1 MPMRIVR
8 TIPEIRMALK
18 TLREGNHRIGFVPT
32 MGYLHDGHAALVK
45 QSTARCNTTVVSVFV
60 NPTQFGPNEDLA
72 RYPRDLERDQNLC
85 LKLGVDVLFLPEAP
99 EIFPTGFS
107 TFVEPGPLGDVLCG
121 KFRPGH
127 FRGVATVV
135 AKLFNIVQPDLA
147 FFGQKDLQQIAVVRR
162 MVKDLNMPVDIV
174 VAPTLREADG
184 LAMSSRNTYLS
195 PEERKRALCLHR
207 ALTAVSEA
215 FQKGERQAAALM
227 ALARIPLKDA
237 DELQY
242 CQLVDAYTMEALS
255 GEVTR
260 TAALCIAALIGKT
273 RLIDNVVL
281 SPTDEGLQFI
291 NHLDPS

>member
-18 TLREGNHRIGFVPT
+18 ALREGGQRIGFVPT
-32 MGYLHDGHAALVK
+32 MGYLHEGHAALIK
-45 QSTARCNTTVVSVFV
+45 QSTARCNSTVVSVFV

-85 LKLGVDVLFLPEAP
+85 LKLGVDVLFLPEAS
-99 EIFPTGFS
+99 EIFPTGYG

-127 FRGVATVV
+127 FRGVVTVV

-147 FFGQKDLQQIAVVRR
+147 FFGQKDLQQIAVIRR
-162 MVKDLNMPVDIV
+162 MIRDLNMPVDIV
-174 VAPTLREADG
+174 ATPTIREADG
-184 LAMSSRNTYLS
+184 LAMSSRNSYLN
-195 PEERKRALCLHR
+195 PEDRQRALCLHR
-207 ALTAVSEA
+207 GLTAASEA
-215 FQKGERQAAALM
+215 FQEGNHQAASLM
-227 ALARIPLKDA
+227 AIARKQFA
-237 DELQY
+237 GVDEIQY
-242 CQLVDAYTMEALS
+242 CQLVDVHTLEPLD
-255 GEVTR
+255 GEFKR
-260 TAALCIAALIGKT
+260 TAALCMAAIVGKT

-281 SPTDEGLQFI
+281 SPTDEGVQFI

>member
-18 TLREGNHRIGFVPT
+18 ALQEGGQRIGFVPT
-32 MGYLHDGHAALVK
+32 MGYLHEGHAALIK
-45 QSTARCNTTVVSVFV
+45 QSTARCNSTVVSVFV

-72 RYPRDLERDQNLC
+72 SYPRDLERDQNLC
-85 LKLGVDVLFLPEAP
+85 LKLGVDVLFLPEAA

-107 TFVEPGPLGDVLCG
+107 TFVEPGPLGDILCG

-147 FFGQKDLQQIAVVRR
+147 FFGQKDLQQIAVIRR
-162 MVKDLNMPVDIV
+162 MIRDLNMPVDIV
-174 VAPTLREADG
+174 ATPTIREADG
-184 LAMSSRNTYLS
+184 LAISSRNSYLS
-195 PEERKRALCLHR
+195 HEDRLRALCLHR
-207 ALTAVSEA
+207 GLMAANEA
-215 FQKGERQAAALM
+215 FQQGDRQASSLIAI
-227 ALARIPLKDA
+227 AREQFSGA
-237 DELQY
+237 DEIQY
-242 CQLVDAYTMEALS
+242 CQLVDAHSAEPLS

-260 TAALCIAALIGKT
+260 TAALCVAVMVGKT

-281 SPTDEGLQFI
+281 SPTDEGIQFI